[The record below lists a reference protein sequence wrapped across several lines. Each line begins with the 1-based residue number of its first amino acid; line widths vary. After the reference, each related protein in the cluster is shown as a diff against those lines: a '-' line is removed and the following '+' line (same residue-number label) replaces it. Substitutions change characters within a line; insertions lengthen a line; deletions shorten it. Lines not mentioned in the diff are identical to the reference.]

1 MTSVITA
8 LFAIM
13 AETAKSTSQPA
24 RQISDELNALPDAT
38 NVIVFSLYSFQY
50 GMPRV
55 VPKRIISRVF

>member
-24 RQISDELNALPDAT
+24 RHISGDLNALP
-38 NVIVFSLYSFQY
+38 NSIGKRY
-50 GMPRV
+50 RV
-55 VPKRIISRVF
+55 QLIFLAGQNAKSRAKVDNG